1 MGHTEGFITFL
12 CTLTKQIKVT
22 TLTDY
27 GEAYLVNSRSEIKN
41 IPTTFCMEFLDD
53 LKNEDGTLKDHITD
67 LDNNVVTCFYGRQG
81 IRCTLPTLF
90 ISLEYKLDDG
100 SAYLLEKEFFLY
112 EEDFKSLKDLE
123 NYAEKFSY
131 GFVDLNA
138 EQLDIVNCF
147 HACAMSL
154 SDDYDEDYE

>member
-27 GEAYLVNSRSEIKN
+27 GEAYLVNSRSDIKN
-41 IPTTFCMEFLDD
+41 IPTNFCMEFLAD

-67 LDNNVVTCFYGRQG
+67 LNDNIMYYGKQG

-90 ISLEYKLDDG
+90 IQLEYKLDDG

-131 GFVDLNA
+131 GFVDLND
-138 EQLDIVNCF
+138 EQTNLVNCF

-154 SDDYDEDYE
+154 SNDYDEDYE

>member
-27 GEAYLVNSRSEIKN
+27 GEAYLVNSRSDIKN
-41 IPTTFCMEFLDD
+41 IPTNFCMEFLAD

-67 LDNNVVTCFYGRQG
+67 LNDNIMYYGKQG

-90 ISLEYKLDDG
+90 IQLEYKLDDG
-100 SAYLLEKEFFLY
+100 GAYLLEKEFFLY
-112 EEDFKSLKDLE
+112 EEDFKTLKDLE

-154 SDDYDEDYE
+154 SDDYYEDYE

>member
-1 MGHTEGFITFL
+1 M
-12 CTLTKQIKVT
+12 T

-41 IPTTFCMEFLDD
+41 IPTTFCMEFLAD
-53 LKNEDGTLKDHITD
+53 LKNEDGTLKDHIID
-67 LDNNVVTCFYGRQG
+67 LNDNTMYYGKQG

-90 ISLEYKLDDG
+90 IQLEYKLDDG

>member
-27 GEAYLVNSRSEIKN
+27 GEAYLVNSRSDIKN
-41 IPTTFCMEFLDD
+41 IPTNFCMEFLAD

-67 LDNNVVTCFYGRQG
+67 LNDNIMYYGKQG

-90 ISLEYKLDDG
+90 IQLEYKLDDG

-154 SDDYDEDYE
+154 SDDYYEDYE

>member
-1 MGHTEGFITFL
+1 M
-12 CTLTKQIKVT
+12 T

-27 GEAYLVNSRSEIKN
+27 GEIYLVNSRSEIKN
-41 IPTTFCMEFLDD
+41 IPTTFCMEFLAD
-53 LKNEDGTLKDHITD
+53 LKNEDGSLKDHITD
-67 LDNNVVTCFYGRQG
+67 LNDNVVTNFYGRQG
-81 IRCTLPTLF
+81 IRCTIPTLF
-90 ISLEYKLDDG
+90 ISMEYKLDDG

-112 EEDFKSLKDLE
+112 EEDFKTLKDLE

-147 HACAMSL
+147 HACSMSL
-154 SDDYDEDYE
+154 SNDYYEDYE

>member
-1 MGHTEGFITFL
+1 M
-12 CTLTKQIKVT
+12 T
-22 TLTDY
+22 TQTDY
-27 GEAYLVNSRSEIKN
+27 GETYLINSRSEIKN
-41 IPTTFCMEFLDD
+41 IPTNFCREFLAD

-67 LDNNVVTCFYGRQG
+67 LNDNTMYYGKQG

-90 ISLEYKLDDG
+90 IQLEYKLEDG

-112 EEDFKSLKDLE
+112 EEDFKTLKDLE

-138 EQLDIVNCF
+138 EQLDIVNNF
-147 HACAMSL
+147 HARAMSL
-154 SDDYDEDYE
+154 SNDHYEDYE

>member
-1 MGHTEGFITFL
+1 
-12 CTLTKQIKVT
+12 VT
-22 TLTDY
+22 TQTDY
-27 GEAYLVNSRSEIKN
+27 GETYLINSRSEIKN
-41 IPTTFCMEFLDD
+41 IPTNFCREFLAD

-67 LDNNVVTCFYGRQG
+67 LNDNTMYYGKQG

-90 ISLEYKLDDG
+90 IQLEYKLEDG

-112 EEDFKSLKDLE
+112 EEDFKTLKDLE

-138 EQLDIVNCF
+138 EQLDIVNNF
-147 HACAMSL
+147 HARAMSL
-154 SDDYDEDYE
+154 SNDHYEDYE

>member
-1 MGHTEGFITFL
+1 
-12 CTLTKQIKVT
+12 
-22 TLTDY
+22 
-27 GEAYLVNSRSEIKN
+27 
-41 IPTTFCMEFLDD
+41 MEFLAD

-67 LDNNVVTCFYGRQG
+67 LDDNVVTCFYGRQG
-81 IRCTLPTLF
+81 IRWTLPTLF

>member
-1 MGHTEGFITFL
+1 M
-12 CTLTKQIKVT
+12 T

-27 GEAYLVNSRSEIKN
+27 GECYLVNSRSDIKN
-41 IPTTFCMEFLDD
+41 IPTNFCMEFLDD

-67 LDNNVVTCFYGRQG
+67 LNDNTMYYGKQG

-90 ISLEYKLDDG
+90 IQLEYKLEDG

-112 EEDFKSLKDLE
+112 EEDFKTLKDLE

-138 EQLDIVNCF
+138 EQLDIVNNF
-147 HACAMSL
+147 HACATSL
-154 SDDYDEDYE
+154 SNDYDEDYD

>member
-27 GEAYLVNSRSEIKN
+27 GEAYLVNSRSDIKN
-41 IPTTFCMEFLDD
+41 IPTNFCMEFLAD

-67 LDNNVVTCFYGRQG
+67 LNDNIMYYGKQG

-90 ISLEYKLDDG
+90 IQLEYKLDDG

-112 EEDFKSLKDLE
+112 EEDFKTLKDLE

-154 SDDYDEDYE
+154 SDDYYEDYE

>member
-1 MGHTEGFITFL
+1 M
-12 CTLTKQIKVT
+12 T

-27 GEAYLVNSRSEIKN
+27 GECYLVNSRSDIKN
-41 IPTTFCMEFLDD
+41 IPTNFCMEFLAD
-53 LKNEDGTLKDHITD
+53 LKNEDDTLKDHIID
-67 LDNNVVTCFYGRQG
+67 LNDNVMYYGKQG

-90 ISLEYKLDDG
+90 IQLEYKLEDG

-112 EEDFKSLKDLE
+112 EEDFKTLKDLE

-154 SDDYDEDYE
+154 SNDYDEDYE